1 MARTKDVESRSP
13 RTREKI
19 LEAAERIMAA
29 HGVEGFQ
36 LKDVAEA
43 VGIRPPSIYAHFENR
58 DAIAR
63 EVTYR
68 IYGRI
73 AAEVGLDQD
82 ADPMQALLQMLE
94 SYVHFLVSQPAC
106 LRLVLH
112 DLAYTAF
119 PTTDP
124 NHPSKQDA
132 WQEISDA
139 FTALVQRGI
148 EAGKFRRVRPEGVHA
163 QLTGATAASLC
174 WQGWDEDGNPIA
186 GVPVAEIV
194 RETQDLAVRL
204 LRIAE
209 E

>member
-94 SYVHFLVSQPAC
+94 SYVHFLVSQP
-106 LRLVLH
+106 LH
-112 DLAYTAF
+112 LPGNQFEIFLAIYDLGFMAGYTA
-119 PTTDP
+119 
-124 NHPSKQDA
+124 
-132 WQEISDA
+132 
-139 FTALVQRGI
+139 G
-148 EAGKFRRVRPEGVHA
+148 
-163 QLTGATAASLC
+163 
-174 WQGWDEDGNPIA
+174 
-186 GVPVAEIV
+186 
-194 RETQDLAVRL
+194 
-204 LRIAE
+204 
-209 E
+209 